1 MDRPR
6 ASYEQYRASRDP
18 KPPGKV
24 DAVVGGFL
32 GWIFVIVGVAAIGAA
47 GLIPAYLK
55 TLDLQDQRRVLEA
68 KAQTLADEHGRY
80 QQFHAALADDDP
92 VLIERLALTELRL
105 RPVGT
110 SVAQAG
116 PRDLAAIIDSP
127 DPDAIRQAADLW
139 TDGGSI
145 EQWLSRPDL
154 LAEEPAPAARPR
166 QTRLLTYATG
176 EHRPWVAG
184 FGALLILL
192 GLWPRRTG
200 APPKADDDLLAEHD
214 A

>member
-24 DAVVGGFL
+24 DAVVGGLL
-32 GWIFVIVGVAAIGAA
+32 GWIFVVVGVAAIGAA

-55 TLDLQDQRRVLEA
+55 TLDLQDQRRILET
-68 KAQTLADEHGRY
+68 KADALKQEHDRY
-80 QQFHAALADDDP
+80 QQFHAALVDDDP

-110 SVAQAG
+110 GVAQTR
-116 PRDLAAIIDSP
+116 PRDPAAIIDSP
-127 DPDAIRQAADLW
+127 DPDAIRQATDLW
-139 TDGGSI
+139 TDTGSI
-145 EQWLSRPDL
+145 EQWLSRADL
-154 LAEEPAPAARPR
+154 LAEPPAPAQRPR

-200 APPKADDDLLAEHD
+200 KPDRPDGDLLAD
-214 A
+214 